1 MLGRDV
7 LISWIWNIPCS
18 SQKTKDF
25 RREIIWDFFWSIWD
39 FFAIFCQPSRY
50 RTWFQASSGNSD
62 SSNWPGFEADVN
74 PRALWEKLGKKNVK
88 GRNPFNQN
96 FRKFRSKLNG
106 SVRSNRDSFE
116 KTGPPFE
123 VDHFS
128 QSDRLEYRLNGSI
141 APLVTRRE
149 KENTQRLLRERKF
162 ASINQRTKSRRT
174 GRFSWG
180 HRYTAGYR

>member
-88 GRNPFNQN
+88 GRDPFNQN

-106 SVRSNRDSFE
+106 SVRSNRKSFQIS
-116 KTGPPFE
+116 GPPFE
-123 VDHFS
+123 EVLFS
-128 QSDRLEYRLNGSI
+128 RSDQSQFWLNG
-141 APLVTRRE
+141 
-149 KENTQRLLRERKF
+149 LRPSFLK
-162 ASINQRTKSRRT
+162 Q
-174 GRFSWG
+174 SWPKMLIVVDLWCW
-180 HRYTAGYR
+180 TCKLTFWSFEPTDFF